1 MYPEVMYLTHWVVN
15 EGLFFRTFIYIPD
28 LHICLGIFP
37 KIDREN
43 MGYGMVPKK

>member
-1 MYPEVMYLTHWVVN
+1 MVN
-15 EGLFFRTFIYIPD
+15 EGLFFRTFTHIPD

-43 MGYGMVPKK
+43 MGSGMVPRNDLCTL